1 MTTGVFLGVNTTRF
15 LTNSYPDL
23 MPSNR
28 DANIYSMAQQIS
40 KHYVDDVSSEE
51 LVQAAVQGMLD
62 KLDDNSSILTKSH
75 LRNLEKET
83 LGHFDGIGLKIGW
96 IGNQL
101 HVIEV
106 ISDTPADRAGIQT
119 GDQLVII
126 DDESVNSLNADA
138 VSEKLYGRRDS
149 PVRIQLL
156 RKGVPEPIDL
166 VLIREEIELN
176 SVSSSRIESN
186 FAYLRISHFQKNTK
200 KEVQK
205 TITSLRDENNLLG
218 LILDIRNNPGGMLS
232 EAIAVAD
239 LFLTE
244 GLITFTKSQLPS
256 REKEFFATGG
266 DIIDGIP
273 IVILIDG
280 NSASAAEIVAGAL
293 SENERAL
300 LVGTKT
306 FGKGSVQSILHLQE
320 DISIKLTT
328 AHYFTPNGESIQN
341 KGLQPDILLSE
352 ISDSVL
358 IHEAVRLLESLAA
371 EGTYSRPIRR

>member
-1 MTTGVFLGVNTTRF
+1 M
-15 LTNSYPDL
+15 
-23 MPSNR
+23 
-28 DANIYSMAQQIS
+28 
-40 KHYVDDVSSEE
+40 
-51 LVQAAVQGMLD
+51 
-62 KLDDNSSILTKSH
+62 
-75 LRNLEKET
+75 
-83 LGHFDGIGLKIGW
+83 
-96 IGNQL
+96 
-101 HVIEV
+101 
-106 ISDTPADRAGIQT
+106 
-119 GDQLVII
+119 
-126 DDESVNSLNADA
+126 
-138 VSEKLYGRRDS
+138 
-149 PVRIQLL
+149 
-156 RKGVPEPIDL
+156 
-166 VLIREEIELN
+166 
-176 SVSSSRIESN
+176 
-186 FAYLRISHFQKNTK
+186 
-200 KEVQK
+200 
-205 TITSLRDENNLLG
+205 
-218 LILDIRNNPGGMLS
+218 RNNPGGMLS

-256 REKEFFATGG
+256 REKEFFDTGG

-320 DISIKLTT
+320 DISIKITT

-352 ISDSVL
+352 ISDSGL